1 MTSGPSGTGAPAQ
14 QAPPDPADP
23 GSLAGVGALRRALAL
38 LDRPRV
44 FRTATALAALALVW
58 LGFGIASEFF
68 LTEKNLLNI
77 LQQSANIVIV
87 AAGLTVVLIVA
98 EIDLSVGSLEA
109 LAGALA
115 AVLLIKEGVPLP
127 LGILLALL
135 AGAGLGIVSGGA
147 TAALRIPS
155 FVATL
160 AMLGIAQ
167 GAAFL
172 LVGGSPINGFPDDF
186 RWVGIGKLGDIPV
199 SAVLALAVVVA
210 IHLLLYRTR
219 LGQHMFA
226 VGGNAQA
233 AALQG
238 IDVARVKT
246 VALAISGAAA
256 ALGGLILS
264 ARLNAG
270 DGRFGAAD
278 LLIAVAAVVIG
289 GTSLFGG
296 VGSVVASAIGVV
308 LIVSIQNGLILLGVQ
323 DFWQQI
329 VIGLMILGAMLVD
342 RIAASDVWRRIGARR
357 RPATPEGA

>member
-1 MTSGPSGTGAPAQ
+1 MSPH
-14 QAPPDPADP
+14 
-23 GSLAGVGALRRALAL
+23 RRVLAL

-44 FRTATALAALALVW
+44 LRTVTALVALGLVW
-58 LGFGIASEFF
+58 IGFGIATEFF
-68 LTEKNLLNI
+68 LTKVNLLNI
-77 LQQSANIVIV
+77 MQQSANIVIV

-109 LAGALA
+109 LAGAIA

-127 LGILLALL
+127 IGIVLAIL
-135 AGAGLGIVSGGA
+135 ASVALGIVSGVA

-167 GAAFL
+167 GAAFV
-172 LVGGSPINGFPDDF
+172 LVGGSPINGFSEGF
-186 RWVGIGKLGDIPV
+186 REIAIGKWGDIHV
-199 SAVLALAVVVA
+199 SVVLAVAVVIG
-210 IHLLLYRTR
+210 IHLLLYHTR
-219 LGQHMFA
+219 LGTHMFA

-238 IDVARVKT
+238 INVNRIKVI
-246 VALAISGAAA
+246 VLAISGATAG
-256 ALGGLILS
+256 LGGLILS

-270 DGRFGAAD
+270 DGRFGSAD

-296 VGSVVASAIGVV
+296 VGSVIASAIGVL
-308 LIVSIQNGLILLGVQ
+308 LIVSIQNGLILLGIQ

-329 VIGLMILGAMLVD
+329 VIGLMILAAMLVD
-342 RIAASDVWRRIGARR
+342 RIAGSDLWRRLLPRRSIGAG
-357 RPATPEGA
+357 GA

>member
-1 MTSGPSGTGAPAQ
+1 MGPH
-14 QAPPDPADP
+14 
-23 GSLAGVGALRRALAL
+23 RRTLAL

-44 FRTATALAALALVW
+44 LRTTTALAALALVW
-58 LGFGIASEFF
+58 IGFGIATEYF
-68 LTEKNLLNI
+68 LTKNNLLNI
-77 LQQSANIVIV
+77 MQQSANIAIV

-109 LAGALA
+109 LAGAVA
-115 AVLLIKEGVPLP
+115 AVLLIKEGVPLVV
-127 LGILLALL
+127 GIVLAVL
-135 AGAGLGIVSGGA
+135 AGIAMGVVSGAA
-147 TAALRIPS
+147 TAVLRIPS

-172 LVGGSPINGFPDDF
+172 LVGGSPINGFSDGF
-186 RWVGIGKLGDIPV
+186 RWIGIGRWGDIPV
-199 SAVLALAVVVA
+199 SALLALLIVIA
-210 IHLLLYRTR
+210 IHLLLYHTR

-238 IDVARVKT
+238 IKVARIRT
-246 VALAISGAAA
+246 IALALSGATAA
-256 ALGGLILS
+256 IGGVILS

-270 DGRFGAAD
+270 DGRFGAGD

-296 VGSVVASAIGVV
+296 VGSVVASTIGVL
-308 LIVSIQNGLILLGVQ
+308 LIVSIRTGLILLGVQ

-329 VIGLMILGAMLVD
+329 VIGLMILAAMLVD
-342 RIAASDVWRRIGARR
+342 RIADSDLWRRLAPGRGRAAPGGA
-357 RPATPEGA
+357 